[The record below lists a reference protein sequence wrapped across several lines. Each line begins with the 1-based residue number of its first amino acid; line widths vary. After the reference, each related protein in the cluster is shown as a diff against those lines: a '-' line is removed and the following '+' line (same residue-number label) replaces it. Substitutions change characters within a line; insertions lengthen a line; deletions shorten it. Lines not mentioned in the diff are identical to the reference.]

1 MKKEIKVGKLNI
13 TYNSPVIITFM
24 LISFVV
30 LIISYITHQKSDMLL
45 FSVYRSSLL
54 NPLFYLRLFTHVLGH
69 QGISHF
75 VGNFMVIL
83 MIGPMLEEKYGSDRM
98 LVMILFTAFVTGL
111 INVIFFPNTA
121 LLGASGI
128 AFMMIVLS
136 SMAGMRDGK
145 VPLTTIVILVI
156 YLGGEI
162 VNGLF
167 RKDNISQ
174 LSHVIG
180 GLCGGEF
187 GFLLPMRRGKR

>member
-1 MKKEIKVGKLNI
+1 MKRIQ
-13 TYNSPVIITFM
+13 YNAPVTLTFA
-24 LISFVV
+24 LISLAALLLSQVDGGWANA
-30 LIISYITHQKSDMLL
+30 HL
-45 FSVYRSSLL
+45 FSVYRSSWIDLL
-54 NPLFYLRLFTHVLGH
+54 AVPRLFLHVLGH
-69 QGISHF
+69 ASYSHYL
-75 VGNFMVIL
+75 NNMLLIL
-83 MIGPMLEEKYGSDRM
+83 ALGPGLEDRYGSKA
-98 LVMILFTAFVTGL
+98 ILLCILITALVTGL
-111 INVIFFPNTA
+111 AQILLFPNTA
-121 LLGASGI
+121 VLGASGI